1 MRVSSRWYVGYIAPI
16 AGPDELSMTSGQ
28 PGVVVID
35 ATSRTSALKQA
46 KKHLKKGSKITGV
59 RWIDELGVKHETG
72 DFPIF

>member
-46 KKHLKKGSKITGV
+46 RGFLKRGSKITGI
-59 RWIDELGVKHETG
+59 RWVDEQGVKHETG
-72 DFPIF
+72 AFPTF